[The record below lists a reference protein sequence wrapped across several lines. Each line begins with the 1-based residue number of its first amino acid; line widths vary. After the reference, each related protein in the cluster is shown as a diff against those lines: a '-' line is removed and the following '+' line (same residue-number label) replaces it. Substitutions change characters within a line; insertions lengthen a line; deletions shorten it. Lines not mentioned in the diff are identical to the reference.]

1 MNILVITGSPKGER
15 SDTSRVTR
23 AFLKGMGEEAKWVE
37 ACSANVGHCR
47 GCFTCWSDTPGKCI
61 LDDDMTQIIEDFTH
75 ADLVIWST
83 PQYAYG
89 MPAPLKAILDRL
101 LPLSLPDQKTDEF
114 GKTNQIRRVPFPR
127 QMLISGCGF
136 ADMRLNCEPLM
147 LQFEYF
153 FGRDYPYI
161 YCAQAPLLAYRSA
174 HVITEPYMK
183 AVEQAGREYKEQ
195 GSISPETQKK
205 LNSSMLP
212 SDIYRKMVNLSVKT
226 GHFGSKA

>member
-1 MNILVITGSPKGER
+1 MNILVITGSPKGDR
-15 SDTSRVTR
+15 SDTSKVTR

-61 LDDDMTQIIEDFTH
+61 QDDDMTQIIEDFTH

-89 MPAPLKAILDRL
+89 MPSPLKAILDRL

-147 LQFEYF
+147 LQFEFF
-153 FGRDYPYI
+153 FGKDYPYI

-183 AVEQAGREYKEQ
+183 AVEQAGREFKDN
-195 GSISPETQKK
+195 GSISAQTQKK
-205 LNSSMLP
+205 LNSSMVP
-212 SDIYRKMVNLSVKT
+212 SDIYRRMVNLSVKT
-226 GHFGSKA
+226 GHFGSKV